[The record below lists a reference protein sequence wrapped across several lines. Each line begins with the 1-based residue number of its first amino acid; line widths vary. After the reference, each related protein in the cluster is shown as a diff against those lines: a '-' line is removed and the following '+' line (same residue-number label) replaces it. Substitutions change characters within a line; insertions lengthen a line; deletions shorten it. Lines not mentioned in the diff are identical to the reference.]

1 MSVNYV
7 LDNGNFSQG
16 GPVLENV
23 LVAAGLRCGSVGVAT
38 SGSVTADGSVTA
50 NTASLGNS
58 LILNG
63 NPSVTFAGNL
73 NNRLILN
80 GVSELIYNPSFSAPQ
95 TAPAFATLGWNGLT
109 FSLSVAQFAPLLNG
123 GQACLSCYAT
133 TNTSNVNSQMVSR
146 TQVSSFPLSQP
157 AGSLAGIS
165 GTGAF
170 GGVSAHTQVAAA
182 DVINCPTITANSAL
196 RAWVAGSTG
205 NQLATAVTPATISNI
220 TPGTGFTLNGTPG
233 VIYGYEVL
241 YA

>member
-1 MSVNYV
+1 MAVNLV

-38 SGSVTADGSVTA
+38 SGTVTAGGGFGDSAVLNGNPSVPLTGD
-50 NTASLGNS
+50 TSNS

-63 NPSVTFAGNL
+63 VKQVFY
-73 NNRLILN
+73 
-80 GVSELIYNPSFSAPQ
+80 EPSFVSPQ
-95 TAPAFATLGWNGLT
+95 TAVAKATLNWSITNATEPVFLLLLEQFSPQLT
-109 FSLSVAQFAPLLNG
+109 SSGNALL
-123 GQACLSCYAT
+123 CYAVV
-133 TNTSNVNSQMVSR
+133 NTASNNSVVVTSTAVNSFCS
-146 TQVSSFPLSQP
+146 SQP

-165 GTGAF
+165 GTSPSF
-170 GGVSAHTQVAAA
+170 TGVAAHTQVAAA
-182 DVINCPTITANSAL
+182 DVIACPTISPRCAL

-205 NQLATAVTPATISNI
+205 NQLATAVTPPTISNI
-220 TPGTGFTLNGTPG
+220 VPGTGFTLNGTPG